1 MAGDVEGRTLT
12 HMNVLTQHAA
22 HMGRWRW
29 LVWLGL
35 VLFSWVVVYQLW
47 VQAPRSYTL
56 DLADRNR
63 IQGAYPPEA
72 AGSWLRGD
80 TVVMLPHTYA
90 ASMQILEMRWQRF
103 SLADAFPV
111 TISQQVEDG
120 MPTAVADLV
129 PTTEMRRV
137 HYLLRAPVVGGD
149 TVRLLSATQQFRGD
163 SRALGALVRDV
174 SIRVLPFDG
183 VTLFFYIV
191 GFWAVIAALA
201 LWMSHGRWLG
211 IVVWSMVVGLY
222 AVVLWQEL
230 QSGFYQPYI
239 LFSPTGRIWVSAILV
254 GLVLWRTYRPQ
265 IEVDPAA
272 QRGRRFGLDVI
283 RFLAVLCVVI
293 AHAVPLLP
301 TELSRDKDV
310 FQWFVYLGS
319 MGVDMFFS
327 LSGYLIGRIILRL
340 LDNIDQY
347 AVVKRFW
354 VRRWLRTLPAAYIS
368 ALAIWFFAPPSSF
381 FAYLQ
386 SILFLGTIDPHY
398 IVGDMSF
405 WWSLGAEEV
414 FYVLFPLAVYWLCR
428 RFAFAPIKAFMVSV
442 SLFLVIPTV
451 IRFVLQQILSLQA
464 GGDLNFTIYAR
475 LDSMVYGLLVAWLY
489 IRRHVWFERIATWG
503 FTPGIGIMLFGYL
516 LMVNLDRWYMFGIF
530 MGHTFMTL
538 GSALL
543 IPAVERFPTLG
554 WKPIDRFVSWAA
566 LISYSIYLYHIMIV
580 NFIKR
585 TTGSTL
591 DYGDLLWRA
600 VVYLCITGVV
610 AWLSYRYVEEPILRW
625 RDRRYP
631 EIGRN

>member
-1 MAGDVEGRTLT
+1 
-12 HMNVLTQHAA
+12 MNVLRENAPHAV
-22 HMGRWRW
+22 RWRW
-29 LVWLGL
+29 LIWLGL
-35 VLFSWVVVYQLW
+35 VLFSWVVVYLLW
-47 VQAPRSYTL
+47 AQAPRTYTL

-63 IQGAYPPEA
+63 IQGAFPPEE

-120 MPTAVADLV
+120 VPTAVAELV
-129 PTTEMRRV
+129 PDTEVRRV
-137 HYLLRAPVVGGD
+137 HYLLRAAVFGGD
-149 TVRLLSATQQFRGD
+149 TVRLLSQTQQFSGD
-163 SRALGALVRDV
+163 SRSIGALVREV
-174 SIRVLPFDG
+174 SIRVLPFDTTILLWY
-183 VTLFFYIV
+183 VA
-191 GFWAVIAALA
+191 GFWVVTAALA

-211 IVVWSMVVGLY
+211 LVVWSMVVALY

-239 LFSPTGRIWVSAILV
+239 LFSPAGRMWVSAVLV
-254 GLVLWRTYRPQ
+254 GLVLWRTYGPRA
-265 IEVDPAA
+265 EVDPAA
-272 QRGRRFGLDVI
+272 HHGRRFGLDVI

-301 TELSRDKDV
+301 AELSRDKDV

-347 AVVKRFW
+347 AVVRRFW
-354 VRRWLRTLPAAYIS
+354 VRRWLRTLPAAYVS
-368 ALAIWFFAPPSSF
+368 ALAIWLFAPPSSF

-414 FYVLFPLAVYWLCR
+414 FYVLFPLSVYWLCR
-428 RFAFAPIKAFMVSV
+428 RFALAPIKAFMVSV

-451 IRFVLQQILSLQA
+451 VRFVLQQILSLQA
-464 GGDLNFTIYAR
+464 AGDLNFTIYAR

-489 IRRHVWFERIATWG
+489 IRQRAWFERIATWG

-543 IPAVERFPTLG
+543 IPAVERFATLG
-554 WKPIDRFVSWAA
+554 WKPLDRFVSWAA
-566 LISYSIYLYHIMIV
+566 LISYSVYLYHIMIV

-591 DYGDLLWRA
+591 DYGDLAWRA

-610 AWLSYRYVEEPILRW
+610 AWLSYRYIEEPVLRW

-631 EIGRN
+631 EIGRS